1 MVITEFTIASD
12 FKTIILK
19 ANTETAAV
27 FNLLEIYI
35 GSNYLNSTPI
45 DLTTSKMPVPLTTL
59 DVVITLADLSLDP
72 TAILDGIFTV
82 HLADNTGTPVEIEQ
96 GIANLYYINL
106 ALANMIIVNNAINGF
121 EDVTCIYFL
130 TKSIN
135 IFLPANKIEQALN
148 SYERIIA
155 MLENNPKYL
164 VTEDLTPCATGS
176 GCWIINGT
184 YVII

>member
-12 FKTIILK
+12 FKTMTLK

-35 GSNYLNSTPI
+35 GSDYLNLIPV
-45 DLTTSKMPVPLTTL
+45 DLTAAKMPTPLTTL
-59 DVVITLADLSLDP
+59 DVVITLTDLGLDP
-72 TAILDGIFTV
+72 DSILNGIFTV

-96 GIANLYYINL
+96 GIANLYYVNL
-106 ALANMIIVNNAINGF
+106 ALANMIIVNNAVNGF
-121 EDVTCIYFL
+121 DDVTCIYFL
-130 TKSIN
+130 IKSIN
-135 IFLPANKIEQALN
+135 IFLPTGKIEQALN
-148 SYERIIA
+148 SYERILA

-164 VTEDLTPCATGS
+164 VTEDLTPCVTGS

-184 YVII
+184 YIIT